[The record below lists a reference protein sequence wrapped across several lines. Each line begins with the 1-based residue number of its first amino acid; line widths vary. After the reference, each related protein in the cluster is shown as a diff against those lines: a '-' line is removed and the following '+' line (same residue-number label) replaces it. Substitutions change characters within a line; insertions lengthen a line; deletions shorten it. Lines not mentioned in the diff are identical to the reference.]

1 MKKRVLPCADQNAN
15 KARRVIKEVL
25 GKCAIC
31 AKRKKAPPK
40 NRARGL
46 MTNEPSD
53 VIAMCAAELTAPG
66 GARKDLGMTCYGC
79 ADECFQGVPRRAPR
93 TSIWE
98 IWFLSAF
105 REWSFLFGAHP
116 KRLVTDRGS
125 EFINRTVADSGV
137 SKRDYPL
144 GHVGVYPCFQR
155 TDRSPRWI
163 RPNASGQTRVARA
176 AKWN

>member
-1 MKKRVLPCADQNAN
+1 
-15 KARRVIKEVL
+15 
-25 GKCAIC
+25 
-31 AKRKKAPPK
+31 
-40 NRARGL
+40 

-93 TSIWE
+93 TRIWE

>member
-1 MKKRVLPCADQNAN
+1 MACGGRTDEKASASLCGSERRQGPERDQGST
-15 KARRVIKEVL
+15 
-25 GKCAIC
+25 GKVCYM
-31 AKRKKAPPK
+31 RKTQKSA
-40 NRARGL
+40 AQTQGL
-46 MTNEPSD
+46 RIDDERT
-53 VIAMCAAELTAPG
+53 
-66 GARKDLGMTCYGC
+66 DLGMTCYGC

-93 TSIWE
+93 TRIWE

-137 SKRDYPL
+137 SKRDCPL

-155 TDRSPRWI
+155 ADRSPRWI

-176 AKWN
+176 ATWN